1 MSYDITKF
9 QARLFDEIIDITSIK
24 QTEKH
29 SNLIE
34 IDFGS
39 TIITTETNTDDYI
52 KLTIDEMA
60 VCNTNTDPLANPV
73 QTMKIDTEMKGT
85 LTLPNNESISE
96 LDDDERPYIKKINV
110 EANKITVEFNVTV
123 QPNKELEEGD
133 TFVTYNGLPVGFV
146 APVAPPMLSPGVFDD
161 VDAAPVAPPP
171 VALSVVGQVP
181 VVVDGDDAVDV
192 DAPVDGVMPDVVPDV
207 VPDVTVQPN
216 ESSDGAAGG
225 VAGDVD
231 APVDVVPNT
240 GSLVV
245 VPDVVPPDV
254 TVQPNESSDGA
265 AGGVAG
271 DTLIGEAGNDTLN
284 GGEGNDTLNG
294 EAGNDTLIGGA
305 GDDELNGD
313 AGNDTLIGEAG
324 DDELNGEAGNDTLIG
339 GAGDDELNGE
349 AGNDILV
356 GEAGDDTLNGGE
368 GEDTLNGEAGDDFLY
383 GGEGDDVA
391 TGKIVVVEAPKKK
404 TMPKR
409 HLQVQ
414 VRVAEVVLI
423 AKSVKVSKGD
433 PLRTAV
439 KFQQNSQPGTGV
451 SIESSSYRKM
461 KFSELCRA
469 IDILNGGIESGQIN
483 SAN

>member
-305 GDDELNGD
+305 GDDELNG
-313 AGNDTLIGEAG
+313 
-324 DDELNGEAGNDTLIG
+324 
-339 GAGDDELNGE
+339 E